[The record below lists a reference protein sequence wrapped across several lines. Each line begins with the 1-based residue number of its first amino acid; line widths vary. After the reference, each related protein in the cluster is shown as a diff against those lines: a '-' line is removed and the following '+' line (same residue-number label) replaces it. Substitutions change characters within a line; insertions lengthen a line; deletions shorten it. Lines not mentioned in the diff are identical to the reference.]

1 MCSPAHFD
9 CQMSMPRYDTAM
21 LTNLSPVSTDDI
33 EVGVFADRVVPP
45 LTIGSLKLSAS
56 VALAP
61 LSGITDVPFR
71 ALVRSFGAELVYS
84 EMVASGELLRGLTE
98 TRLRASPDGSGL
110 HAVQLAGRDAGSMS
124 EAARRVASDGA
135 DLIDINMGCPAK
147 KVVGGLSGAAL
158 MRDLDH
164 ALRLIEATVEGAG
177 AVPVTLKMRLGWDRA
192 SINAP
197 ELARRAEAAGI
208 RLVTVHGRTRDQFYD
223 GHADWP
229 AIAAVKAAVSIP
241 VVANGDLRDRAG
253 EIRMRRESRADG
265 VMIGRGACGRP
276 WLPAMLAGTMPA
288 ARWRE
293 SFGDLVSGHY
303 EAMLR
308 HYGHDVGMRHARKH
322 LGWYVDAFSAASG
335 VDLTLD
341 KAAMLRAV
349 DPAAVVA
356 QIRAL
361 FAEASLADVDRA
373 PASFQKAA

>member
-1 MCSPAHFD
+1 
-9 CQMSMPRYDTAM
+9 M